1 MTLFNY
7 YLRRSRVYGFLALA
21 GLFLFQYLMA
31 FVYRGFIRN
40 VEGAPAF
47 IMRFIPKGIQVFLGM
62 DRMPVDSISGFL
74 GLVYQHPFVMV
85 VVCALSI
92 ICSVE
97 FLAGQVERLTLTH
110 ILARPVRRC
119 ALPLITFGV
128 CLFWLGL
135 AVAAAFVGTQ
145 LGFRRLGFTLPSL
158 PHMLKLT
165 GMLFLLGTA
174 VAGLSLFFAS
184 VTNTRSDAA
193 GWSVSVLLLM
203 YVGNYVAQLWDAAK
217 PWATASVFNHYV
229 PMRIFSD
236 GTVPVTNILILA
248 AVALAGV
255 LASLIAYAAREFRL

>member
-1 MTLFNY
+1 MTLFSY
-7 YLRRSRVYGFLALA
+7 FLRRSRVYGFLAMA

-31 FVYRGFIRN
+31 FVYRGVIRN
-40 VEGAPAF
+40 VEGAPAL
-47 IMRFIPKGIQVFLGM
+47 IMRFIPKGIQNFLGM
-62 DRMPVDSISGFL
+62 DRLPVDSIGGFL
-74 GLVYQHPFVMV
+74 GLVYQHPFVIL
-85 VVCALSI
+85 VVCAVGV

-97 FLAGQVERLTLTH
+97 FLAGQVESLTITH
-110 ILARPVRRC
+110 ILARPVHRYT
-119 ALPLITFGV
+119 LPLTTFGV

-135 AVAAAFVGTQ
+135 AEAAAFVGTA
-145 LGFRRLGFTLPSL
+145 LGFRRLGFSLPPL

-165 GMLFLLGTA
+165 GMLFLLGAA

-217 PWATASVFNHYV
+217 PWAGVSLFNHYV

-236 GTVPVTNILILA
+236 GTVPVANILILA

-255 LASLIAYAAREFRL
+255 LAALVAYVVREFRV